1 MSGTMHTPGPWL
13 VTGGNATPC
22 VNDLTGRDVA
32 WPSRGRG
39 YPAMANAR
47 LIAAAPELLDALR
60 DVVSYYVVRIGG
72 KVDTRRAAALDRA
85 RAAIAKAE
93 GRAS

>member
-1 MSGTMHTPGPWL
+1 MSETTHTPGPWL

-32 WPSRGRG
+32 WPSRRRG

-93 GRAS
+93 GGEG